1 MSRGYY
7 FTFGSNHTPYFLM
20 LIIVLYNLYL
30 MRCIEKVMLVLFHSF
45 VIDRIHN
52 SVQCRI
58 FTVYMLATMD
68 FYL

>member
-1 MSRGYY
+1 
-7 FTFGSNHTPYFLM
+7 
-20 LIIVLYNLYL
+20 
-30 MRCIEKVMLVLFHSF
+30 MRCIEKVMLVLFHGF
-45 VIDRIHN
+45 IIDRIQN